1 NGEWL
6 ELGISPRAGR
16 DLLLAARAHA
26 WLAGQDYVAAADVQA
41 VWLPCLAHRVV
52 AAGDPEA
59 ALMSLLESVPV
70 PA

>member
-1 NGEWL
+1 
-6 ELGISPRAGR
+6 R

-26 WLAGQDYVAAADVQA
+26 WLAGQDYVSAADVQA

-52 AAGDPEA
+52 AAGDAEA